1 MPLLDTDV
9 IIPDYTTLGK
19 RSATLPVELPV
30 QATGEPMHIV
40 IDSTGLKIF
49 GEGEWKVRQHGY
61 TKRRTW
67 RKLHLSVDE
76 KTQMIQAVV
85 LTEARVHDA
94 DGGSQ
99 LLTETTGE
107 IDQLSG
113 DGTYH
118 KRKIYEAC
126 AEREVKQIT
135 IPPARNARIWQ
146 HGNSKQPPLPPS
158 GPPPLK

>member
-1 MPLLDTDV
+1 
-9 IIPDYTTLGK
+9 
-19 RSATLPVELPV
+19 
-30 QATGEPMHIV
+30 
-40 IDSTGLKIF
+40 
-49 GEGEWKVRQHGY
+49 
-61 TKRRTW
+61 
-67 RKLHLSVDE
+67 
-76 KTQMIQAVV
+76 
-85 LTEARVHDA
+85 VHDA

-113 DGTYH
+113 DGTYD

-158 GPPPLK
+158 GPPPLKWFIRTLCEVKAAIEHGYAVNQI